1 MAVCPLAALRVQ
13 FSINTCDEWL
23 QNALW
28 YHQLMSSPY
37 LTVALWRAVFR
48 LGPTHAI
55 NYLPIHETT
64 KYSQVSLSYAMQQ
77 CLHTCA
83 TGALVLSLRFNGHFP
98 GGPGLASTRMSPFW
112 ILLELELKVM
122 VTTRAIR
129 RVKLQSKCHH
139 HQQINAQF
147 FTGWMPFR
155 HLTNCV
161 KALKGAVVPSK

>member
-1 MAVCPLAALRVQ
+1 
-13 FSINTCDEWL
+13 
-23 QNALW
+23 
-28 YHQLMSSPY
+28 
-37 LTVALWRAVFR
+37 
-48 LGPTHAI
+48 
-55 NYLPIHETT
+55 
-64 KYSQVSLSYAMQQ
+64 MQQ

-161 KALKGAVVPSK
+161 KALKGAVVPSKWSEDTWASCASEIAFRSWATSSSCVWSCFTVLAAASYCSLYVLHCNNKQK